1 MRLLHPIMPF
11 ITEEIWQGIKT
22 LFPIEEEALIIA
34 AFPEADES
42 LIDPDIADDMS
53 FIQESISAIRNLR
66 KQVNLAPSKGVQ
78 IHVRVAEARQAELFD
93 KYQTYLQGLA
103 KVEELNT
110 GVDIQKPR
118 LPGSGGEKYRDIHAA
133 QRIDRHRSRKQRL
146 GKQVEKIEKELA
158 SIEAKLNNPNFVN
171 NAKAEVVE
179 DHRKRREDVEVKL
192 SLTKEL
198 LADL

>member
-1 MRLLHPIMPF
+1 VVRNIEIFMPLS
-11 ITEEIWQGIKT
+11 G
-22 LFPIEEEALIIA
+22 
-34 AFPEADES
+34 
-42 LIDPDIADDMS
+42 LIDI
-53 FIQESISAIRNLR
+53 E
-66 KQVNLAPSKGVQ
+66 
-78 IHVRVAEARQAELFD
+78 AE
-93 KYQTYLQGLA
+93 
-103 KVEELNT
+103 
-110 GVDIQKPR
+110 
-118 LPGSGGEKYRDIHAA
+118 
-133 QRIDRHRSRKQRL
+133 KQRL

>member
-1 MRLLHPIMPF
+1 
-11 ITEEIWQGIKT
+11 
-22 LFPIEEEALIIA
+22 
-34 AFPEADES
+34 
-42 LIDPDIADDMS
+42 
-53 FIQESISAIRNLR
+53 
-66 KQVNLAPSKGVQ
+66 
-78 IHVRVAEARQAELFD
+78 AELFD

-118 LPGSGGEKYRDIHAA
+118 ACLAAVVRNIEIFMPLSGLIDIEAE
-133 QRIDRHRSRKQRL
+133 KQRL

-192 SLTKEL
+192 TLTKEL